1 MAYTPKTWV
10 PDEEIPSADLNRM
23 ERGIQEALQAGGGS
37 SQIARFSFEISEDEQ
52 ENLVVSSAPTWAAV
66 TAAIAAGKF
75 LLADILLPGELP
87 IVAPLS
93 TYYPETAPTSV
104 RFSVALDIANPGA
117 PPARFL
123 VQIIMTEHLN
133 SASMTELIVGAAA
146 EGE

>member
-1 MAYTPKTWV
+1 MAYEPKTWV

-52 ENLVVSSAPTWAAV
+52 ENLVVSSAPTWEAV

-75 LLADILLPGELP
+75 VLADILLPGELP

-93 TYYPETAPTSV
+93 TYYPKTAPTSV
-104 RFSVALDIANPGA
+104 RFSVALDIANPGK
-117 PPARFL
+117 PPERFL
-123 VQIIMTEHLN
+123 VQIIMTELAN
-133 SASMTELIVGAAA
+133 FASMTELIVVAAT